1 MSRIVIRPATDAEMS
16 QVGLITSYVY
26 GGDHG
31 DGEQNTAATRN
42 RAEWTLCAFDGT
54 TMVASYATIPFT
66 MRANGTAMAMGGVS
80 IVGTVPEYRRRGLLR
95 TLTEQSFETMREKGQ
110 TVAAL
115 WASQAAIYQRFG
127 YSMCSVRRTYEVDT
141 VDVRLLTP
149 APDDLTVAREPL
161 NEAFDT
167 CKSLYRAFVAERTF
181 YLHRANVL
189 WQANALAARPADG
202 PVHVA
207 ICRNGNGEALGYL
220 IYTLRGGGR
229 VNHPARSQEIVI
241 RDFAWLTIDAC
252 RALWAFIGC
261 HDLVGRVRWENA
273 PADDPAWELFAEPR
287 MLNARDREGAY
298 FRIVDV
304 PGALTG
310 RGYQSDGECVIAV
323 APDRE
328 TPWNAGTWRL
338 AVSGGQAEVAPTTDA
353 ADVTFSI
360 RSLASAFTGFR
371 SVRRLASWGLVD
383 GSEEAIRR
391 ADALFATRY
400 APSCPDNF

>member
-1 MSRIVIRPATDAEMS
+1 
-16 QVGLITSYVY
+16 
-26 GGDHG
+26 
-31 DGEQNTAATRN
+31 
-42 RAEWTLCAFDGT
+42 
-54 TMVASYATIPFT
+54 
-66 MRANGTAMAMGGVS
+66 MRAN
-80 IVGTVPEYRRRGLLR
+80 
-95 TLTEQSFETMREKGQ
+95 GQ

-127 YSMCSVRRTYEVDT
+127 YSMCSVRRTYEIDT
-141 VDVRLLTP
+141 ADMRLLEAP
-149 APDDLTVAREPL
+149 PDDLVVAREP
-161 NEAFDT
+161 AADTFDT
-167 CKSLYRAFVAERTF
+167 LKALYRSFVAQRTF
-181 YLHRANVL
+181 YLHRSTAL
-189 WQANALAARPADG
+189 WQANALASRPADG
-202 PVHVA
+202 PVHAA
-207 ICRNGNGEALGYL
+207 ICRNGTGEPVGYL

-241 RDFAWLTIDAC
+241 RDLVWLTVDAC
-252 RALWAFIGC
+252 RALWEFIAR

-287 MLNARDREGAY
+287 LLNARDREGAY

-310 RGYQSDGECVIAV
+310 RGYDNDGDCVIAV

-338 AVSGGQAEVAPTTDA
+338 TVRDGRAAVEPTTEA
-353 ADVTFSI
+353 ADVHFTL

-371 SVRRLASWGLVD
+371 RVRWLANWGMVSGAGAAVD
-383 GSEEAIRR
+383 R
-391 ADALFATRY
+391 ADALFATRF